1 MSSGN
6 SKVADEINNL
16 LRKEE
21 RDRKSSRVKS
31 RMPQVQ
37 LIDQPEVLQRIA
49 ETLKLEQTL
58 LHEGLLHKKLYRRIN
73 NSHICMHVCES
84 V

>member
-6 SKVADEINNL
+6 SRIADEINNL

-21 RDRKSSRVKS
+21 RDRKSLRAKS
-31 RMPQVQ
+31 RMPEVQ
-37 LIDQPEVLQRIA
+37 LIDQPELLQRIT

-58 LHEGLLHKKLYRRIN
+58 LHEGLFTPSILEI
-73 NSHICMHVCES
+73 I
-84 V
+84 